1 MLLWRQAWI
10 RHLELSHLLSGINT
24 ELLFKLG
31 NDLVTLLHDL
41 FEPQSLDML
50 VVLSRNLKGL
60 LILSNLEVFLDD
72 DFVLRVN
79 DLIQDLNLTLDKLFI
94 LQVTVTDSIE
104 FLYEVT
110 DEGVQPLIETFSG
123 LLFLFLDHVISLLQL
138 KNLLVRLFFSLLE
151 LFGHLS

>member
-1 MLLWRQAWI
+1 
-10 RHLELSHLLSGINT
+10 
-24 ELLFKLG
+24 
-31 NDLVTLLHDL
+31 
-41 FEPQSLDML
+41 ML